1 MAVIVQ
7 IVQRIKQA
15 GCDVFR
21 YHGDGGGGGWYGIDC
36 CGLLLWVKVVGEE
49 ALVLVLVMVVVV
61 VEVGVMETRC
71 CCRTLSFSTVLV
83 SMTM

>member
-1 MAVIVQ
+1 M
-7 IVQRIKQA
+7 
-15 GCDVFR
+15 
-21 YHGDGGGGGWYGIDC
+21 
-36 CGLLLWVKVVGEE
+36 KVVGEE

-71 CCRTLSFSTVLV
+71 CCHTLSFSTVLV